1 MLVWGVCADDK
12 SIRMWEWEI
21 PVDFKHIAEP
31 DMHSMPAVGKH
42 PNGKWLA
49 MQGMD
54 NIVYIYGCAEKLRAN
69 HKKHFKGHLVA
80 GYACQVGFSADGRSV
95 LTMCASRPCRVFLIL
110 NTK

>member
-1 MLVWGVCADDK
+1 
-12 SIRMWEWEI
+12 MWEWEI

-54 NIVYIYGCAEKLRAN
+54 NTVYIYGCAEKLRAN

-80 GYACQVGFSADGRSV
+80 GYACQVGFSADGR
-95 LTMCASRPCRVFLIL
+95 
-110 NTK
+110 